1 MHSRG
6 GAAMSDTFF
15 TTAPHWE
22 WLVILY
28 FFVGGIAAGS
38 YFIAALL
45 DLFGEPRDR
54 PVVRLG
60 YYVALAGAVL
70 SAVLLTADLGRPERF
85 WHMLIQS
92 HRGWPMFKWW
102 SPMSVGSWGLSLFGL
117 FALLAVLAA
126 FEESGI
132 VRRAGLG
139 KLRRGVLGTLIV
151 VLGGLCAFFVASYTG
166 VLLSVT
172 NRPIWADTPFVGIL
186 FLFSAAS
193 TAAAALI
200 LLGRWRAAEST
211 ATVHWLSWIDSG
223 ALVLELLALITLVVS
238 LGSVAR
244 VWLSLWGAALVVGVV
259 VAGILLPLALHLRP
273 RLLGRLSVP
282 TAAALVL
289 VGGFLLRVIVVLSAE
304 GV

>member
-1 MHSRG
+1 
-6 GAAMSDTFF
+6 
-15 TTAPHWE
+15 
-22 WLVILY
+22 
-28 FFVGGIAAGS
+28 
-38 YFIAALL
+38 
-45 DLFGEPRDR
+45 
-54 PVVRLG
+54 
-60 YYVALAGAVL
+60 
-70 SAVLLTADLGRPERF
+70 
-85 WHMLIQS
+85 
-92 HRGWPMFKWW
+92 
-102 SPMSVGSWGLSLFGL
+102 
-117 FALLAVLAA
+117 
-126 FEESGI
+126 
-132 VRRAGLG
+132 
-139 KLRRGVLGTLIV
+139 
-151 VLGGLCAFFVASYTG
+151 
-166 VLLSVT
+166 VT

>member
-1 MHSRG
+1 
-6 GAAMSDTFF
+6 MSDTFF
-15 TTAPHWE
+15 TTPPHWE

-45 DLFGEPRDR
+45 DLFGEPGDR

-132 VRRAGLG
+132 VRRAGLR

-193 TAAAALI
+193 SAAAALI
-200 LLGRWRAAEST
+200 LLGRWRAAET
-211 ATVHWLSWIDSG
+211 AATVHWLSWIDSG

-244 VWLSLWGAALVVGVV
+244 VWLSLWVRPWWSAWWSRVSSCRWLCICARGCW
-259 VAGILLPLALHLRP
+259 AG
-273 RLLGRLSVP
+273 
-282 TAAALVL
+282 
-289 VGGFLLRVIVVLSAE
+289 
-304 GV
+304 